1 MDENRNS
8 MLKRPQCFSS
18 GPKWK
23 KVGKHE
29 NRPPR
34 LFIYF
39 LIVSC
44 GNKPNSFAFINAS
57 VLEPTPSFEKIL
69 VK

>member
-29 NRPPR
+29 NRPPADEIR
-34 LFIYF
+34 DFF
-39 LIVSC
+39 
-44 GNKPNSFAFINAS
+44 KKKR
-57 VLEPTPSFEKIL
+57 EKEESY
-69 VK
+69 